1 MKELEVYVRSYALGK
16 TGIHWRKIE
25 NGESI
30 LEDPKLLEQRI
41 IPKKTGGLG
50 TIEYLINYQKL
61 SFLLMRHSQQLL
73 FLVAGIEALEER
85 SNQLGSTIYN
95 AVAWVSSPDE
105 SNSISPKN
113 ELTLRHLAARSLLS
127 FVDKDKDPEFLN
139 TINEAIN
146 FKGLEEFSVDFDKI
160 DQLTNTSADKL
171 KELLPNLEQA
181 QGDLQIWEYTTNNQ
195 DNKIND
201 LEIISLSEKIIQTPL
216 PTANDL
222 AILTKVNE
230 NEIYY
235 KGNILPNKIE
245 EEKPVV
251 SKLPEIPLIQSK
263 ELASST
269 EEDKIP
275 VKKTKIR
282 LRIVLILFSLL
293 LLLILS
299 ILLLINQEEE
309 EQPQNIPVPQTLT
322 SPEPLFPVSVISLP
336 TY

>member
-1 MKELEVYVRSYALGK
+1 
-16 TGIHWRKIE
+16 
-25 NGESI
+25 
-30 LEDPKLLEQRI
+30 
-41 IPKKTGGLG
+41 
-50 TIEYLINYQKL
+50 
-61 SFLLMRHSQQLL
+61 LL

>member
-1 MKELEVYVRSYALGK
+1 MKELEVYVRSSPLGK
-16 TGIHWRKIE
+16 TDFHWRKIE

-30 LEDPKLLEQRI
+30 LGYPQILEQRI

-322 SPEPLFPVSVISLP
+322 SPKPEITVPVISLP